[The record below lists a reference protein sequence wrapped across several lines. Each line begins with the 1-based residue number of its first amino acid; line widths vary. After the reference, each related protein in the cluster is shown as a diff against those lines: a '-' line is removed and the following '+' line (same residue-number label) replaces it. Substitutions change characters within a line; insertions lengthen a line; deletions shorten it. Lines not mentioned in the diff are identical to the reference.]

1 MSTKTPIAERIA
13 VIDQAVAT
21 AACAVSLRGITKS
34 YGDRTVVRDLNL
46 DIASGEFF
54 SLLGPSGC
62 GKTTTLRM
70 IGGFVDPTYGEVS
83 LHGEDVTDL
92 PPNRRDVNTVF
103 QSYALFDHLS
113 VWDNVAFGLRRRR
126 VGKAEM
132 TRRVGEMLELVQLTG
147 RDKDKPRALSGGQ
160 RQRVAL
166 ARALVNRPSV
176 LLLDEPLAAL
186 DLKLRKAMQVELKR
200 IQREVGHHVRVRHAR
215 PGRGADDVRP
225 DRGHERGQGPPVRHA
240 RGHLR
245 APRHPVRRGVH
256 RHRQPDVRQ
265 RTPAPASRCPAACRC
280 TPVRSTAARSATRCR
295 SPCGRRRS
303 GSPTSRRTWCRPT
316 ASSRPPSTA
325 GATTTYLLEIAPG
338 VEVSVLEQ
346 NLHSARTEE
355 RWADGERVRI
365 GWHAEHSL
373 APLT

>member
-1 MSTKTPIAERIA
+1 MSTKAPVAEPIAI
-13 VIDQAVAT
+13 IDQAVAT
-21 AACAVSLRGITKS
+21 AACAVSLKGISKS
-34 YGDRTVVRDLNL
+34 YDDRAVVCDVTL

-70 IGGFVDPTYGEVS
+70 IGGFVDPTRGEVL
-83 LHGEDVTDL
+83 LHGKDVTNL

-113 VWDNVAFGLRRRR
+113 VWENVAFGLRRRK

-200 IQREVGHHVRVRHAR
+200 IQRDVGITFVFVTHDQEEALTMSDRIAIMSEGRVHQCGTPEDIYER
-215 PGRGADDVRP
+215 PATRFVAQFIGTANLMSGTYTGAGITLPGGVALGTGPLDGCRVGDVVSIAVRP
-225 DRGHERGQGPPVRHA
+225 EKVWLSD
-240 RGHLR
+240 LT
-245 APRHPVRRGVH
+245 
-256 RHRQPDVRQ
+256 PDMVQ
-265 RTPAPASRCPAACRC
+265 TDGILK
-280 TPVRSTAARSATRCR
+280 ATVY
-295 SPCGRRRS
+295 
-303 GSPTSRRTWCRPT
+303 
-316 ASSRPPSTA
+316 A
-325 GATTTYLLEIAPG
+325 GATTTYVVEIAPG
-338 VEVSVLEQ
+338 VEISVLEQ

-355 RWADGERVRI
+355 RWADGERIRI
-365 GWHAEHSL
+365 GWHAKHSL
-373 APLT
+373 APLI

>member
-1 MSTKTPIAERIA
+1 MTTKTAVAERIT
-13 VIDQAVAT
+13 VIDPTVAT
-21 AACAVSLRGITKS
+21 SACAVSLRRVTKS
-34 YGDRTVVRDLNL
+34 YGERTAVRELNL

-70 IGGFVDPTYGEVS
+70 IGGFVDPSYGEVS
-83 LHGEDVTDL
+83 LHGKDVTDL

-113 VWDNVAFGLRRRR
+113 VWENVAFGLRRRR

-147 RDKDKPRALSGGQ
+147 RDKDKPSALSGGQ

-200 IQREVGHHVRVRHAR
+200 IQREVGITFVFVTHDQDEALTMSDRIAVMSEGRVHQCGTPEDIYER
-215 PGRGADDVRP
+215 P
-225 DRGHERGQGPPVRHA
+225 
-240 RGHLR
+240 
-245 APRHPVRRGVH
+245 
-256 RHRQPDVRQ
+256 
-265 RTPAPASRCPAACRC
+265 
-280 TPVRSTAARSATRCR
+280 ATRFVAEFI
-295 SPCGRRRS
+295 GTANLMS
-303 GSPTSRRTWCRPT
+303 GSYTGT
-316 ASSRPPSTA
+316 
-325 GATTTYLLEIAPG
+325 GIELPG
-338 VEVSVLEQ
+338 GVP
-346 NLHSARTEE
+346 LHTGPA
-355 RWADGERVRI
+355 
-365 GWHAEHSL
+365 
-373 APLT
+373 